1 MKKLRIVLINILI
14 IAFVVVVVF
23 LYLGN
28 SRQKAYRDE
37 LEHFRN
43 LTSAMEKVT
52 ENYLEGEQHICDVWT
67 HHINSSKMTLEDA
80 TEFVRDSHVHAKVSA
95 HLILIDDGSMSG
107 LSTKPGSDGGYSVSY
122 KDMASI
128 FNDLGLILASSA
140 RESISQ
146 RPTRTPRTESGQ

>member
-23 LYLGN
+23 PYLGN

-43 LTSAMEKVT
+43 LTNAMEKVT

-67 HHINSSKMTLEDA
+67 
-80 TEFVRDSHVHAKVSA
+80 
-95 HLILIDDGSMSG
+95 
-107 LSTKPGSDGGYSVSY
+107 STP
-122 KDMASI
+122 
-128 FNDLGLILASSA
+128 A
-140 RESISQ
+140 R
-146 RPTRTPRTESGQ
+146 